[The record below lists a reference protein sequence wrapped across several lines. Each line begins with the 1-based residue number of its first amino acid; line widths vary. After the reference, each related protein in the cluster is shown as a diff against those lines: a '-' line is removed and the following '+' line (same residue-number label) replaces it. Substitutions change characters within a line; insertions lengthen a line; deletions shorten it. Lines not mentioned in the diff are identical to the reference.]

1 MYNGYRL
8 KIAGNVFPNKYIS
21 KGTYHCAHQNRV
33 VSIWEDADLITTKV
47 TTENKKHIITFS
59 LIEHESGE
67 EHSEIVELLNVE
79 EPVEIEYYDD
89 KTDTYETGE
98 FYMNDIDYVDRNT
111 AGGKIQY
118 DKIQIQFEER

>member
-1 MYNGYRL
+1 M
-8 KIAGNVFPNKYIS
+8 
-21 KGTYHCAHQNRV
+21 
-33 VSIWEDADLITTKV
+33 
-47 TTENKKHIITFS
+47 
-59 LIEHESGE
+59 
-67 EHSEIVELLNVE
+67 ELLNVE